1 MIETLNNL
9 FGNLPVVGEPIKMAY
24 LGSRV
29 KEAVQKTKD
38 SKLDAD
44 TANLAG
50 NKLDEQLRNKA
61 DEIYDQNIAE
71 HVAKAGLPAFANV
84 ATLTFSR
91 STNTANLVWILTDI
105 GLSVTSNMAAITGSS
120 YVSHTHIIHTSVVQF
135 VGLDNQDR
143 VITISM
149 QCCIIC

>member
-24 LGSRV
+24 LGGRV

-71 HVAKAGLPAFANV
+71 HVAKAGLPAFANEKIKTKALDSIV
-84 ATLTFSR
+84 NVLVEKAKQHATTK
-91 STNTANLVWILTDI
+91 
-105 GLSVTSNMAAITGSS
+105 
-120 YVSHTHIIHTSVVQF
+120 H
-135 VGLDNQDR
+135 
-143 VITISM
+143 
-149 QCCIIC
+149 